1 MIFGEIG
8 SRDPAIPPKILLTG
22 RNGQVGGDLYPLLT
36 KIGEVL
42 ATDRSSLDLTRPEK
56 IRQCVRTFRPD
67 VIINAAAYTAVDKA
81 ESEPE
86 LAHRINAVAPAVFA
100 EEAAKWG
107 ALLIHFSTDYVFD
120 GRKTEPYIES
130 DAVNPLNVYG
140 RTKAAGEEAITRA
153 GCAHLIL
160 RTSWVY
166 SRRGS
171 NFLMTILRLAREREE
186 LRIVDDQ
193 IGAPTSTQS
202 IAEASVQALR
212 HCLAR
217 NRFTESGIYHVT
229 ATGSC
234 SWYRFAS
241 EIVRSAEIEG
251 SRLRRLLP
259 IPSSEYPTSA
269 IRPLNSRLSCSKIRN
284 AFGIRMPAWR
294 VSLSAVLN
302 ASVLAQG
309 SSHI

>member
-1 MIFGEIG
+1 MSFGETG
-8 SRDPAIPPKILLTG
+8 SRDPAIPPNILLTG
-22 RNGQVGGDLYPLLT
+22 RNGQVGGDLYPLLP
-36 KIGEVL
+36 KMGEVL

-56 IRQCVRTFRPD
+56 IRECVRTFRPD

-86 LAHRINAVAPAVFA
+86 LAHRINTVAPGVFA
-100 EEAAKWG
+100 EEAARRG

-120 GRKTEPYIES
+120 GRKTESYIES
-130 DAVNPLNVYG
+130 DPVNPLNVYG
-140 RTKAAGEEAITRA
+140 RTKAAGEEAITRT

-171 NFLMTILRLAREREE
+171 NFLLTILRLAREREE

-193 IGAPTSTQS
+193 IGAPTSSQY
-202 IAEASVQALR
+202 IAEGTVQALR
-212 HCLAR
+212 NCLAQ
-217 NRFTESGIYHVT
+217 NRFAESGIYHLT
-229 ATGSC
+229 ASGSC
-234 SWYRFAS
+234 SWYGFTT
-241 EIVRSAEIEG
+241 EIIRSAEIEG
-251 SRLRRLLP
+251 SRLRRLVP

-269 IRPLNSRLSCSKIRN
+269 TRPLNSRLSCSKIRN
-284 AFGIRMPAWR
+284 TFGISMPEWR
-294 VSLSAVLN
+294 VSLSSVLN
-302 ASVLAQG
+302 PSVFAQ